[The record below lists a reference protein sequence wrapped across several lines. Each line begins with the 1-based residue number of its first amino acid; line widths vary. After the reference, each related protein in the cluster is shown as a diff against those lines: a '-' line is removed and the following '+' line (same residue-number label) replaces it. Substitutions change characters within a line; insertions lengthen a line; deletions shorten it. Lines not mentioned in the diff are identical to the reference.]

1 MHWAQL
7 QKLQETAAF
16 QNDIFEYVW
25 CFLLRTSKTI
35 WVALRKYEGNNGKPL
50 ESLEIKFQSLLFTC
64 TGAAEFYIL
73 SQRWLTALFWPRYGV
88 PNPSW
93 KRRSDACLDQRSIGV
108 LGSWLIQVADVLF
121 FVVAKATGA
130 GGADSQN
137 GCAEEAGDCQDLT
150 TICAFFWCQ
159 NGTPVIACHCINANP
174 GLTNI
179 VNSRFMT
186 LTINWE
192 GYPQNSDKL
201 IQYYIYKYMC
211 ACTWLVTLTK
221 IHWFMAMGM
230 ALFCS
235 GWGREE
241 SL

>member
-1 MHWAQL
+1 MH
-7 QKLQETAAF
+7 
-16 QNDIFEYVW
+16 
-25 CFLLRTSKTI
+25 RGG
-35 WVALRKYEGNNGKPL
+35 WVLH
-50 ESLEIKFQSLLFTC
+50 T
-64 TGAAEFYIL
+64 
-73 SQRWLTALFWPRYGV
+73 LTALTHCTRPRYGV

-108 LGSWLIQVADVLF
+108 LGWSWLIQVADVPGFSLWPRRREQEERIHKM
-121 FVVAKATGA
+121 AALKKQATA
-130 GGADSQN
+130 RTWRPSAP
-137 GCAEEAGDCQDLT
+137 
-150 TICAFFWCQ
+150 FFWCQ

-211 ACTWLVTLTK
+211 AYTWLMTLTK